1 MTHYFF
7 LKHFSGPESG
17 ILEFDWLL
25 TRVPPVQFFP
35 IRTGFVMDHW
45 MKVEKQHTSV
55 ELENFFIYGSKMRL
69 FWQVTIL
76 VCVVNGKFNKE
87 GNKRPWNTFKRQVLV
102 LILCSLAWR
111 LVSLLLN
118 SLNTAVLVFKLR
130 SPQCLLT
137 PIFTLMTS
145 FFSFFS

>member
-1 MTHYFF
+1 
-7 LKHFSGPESG
+7 
-17 ILEFDWLL
+17 
-25 TRVPPVQFFP
+25 
-35 IRTGFVMDHW
+35 

-76 VCVVNGKFNKE
+76 VCVLNGKFNKE
-87 GNKRPWNTFKRQVLV
+87 GNKRPLNTFKRQVLV

-111 LVSLLLN
+111 LMSLLLN
-118 SLNTAVLVFKLR
+118 SLHTAVLVFKLR

-145 FFSFFS
+145 FFSFSLKLTRFGIFSFKKLCRLKLEFCFFICRK